1 MAPNTA
7 VVAVVAGSA
16 VVANNLPLDG
26 EIEIDD
32 VTYDIADVYP
42 DLRIDPGNIADQLAE
57 QSALYA
63 RWGQLSEEAAILH
76 DKSKRQRDLVVAELD
91 EDIRRQARKDGEKTT
106 EALIKNRI
114 LMEPD
119 YQAAEDMVEDRRRA
133 ASYTKLIQR
142 ALEMRLQGLIAINN
156 RDRAEMHMSGGG
168 E

>member
-1 MAPNTA
+1 MGTVP
-7 VVAVVAGSA
+7 VPD
-16 VVANNLPLDG
+16 NLPLDG

-42 DLRIDPGNIADQLAE
+42 DLRIDPSNIADQLAE

-63 RWGQLSEEAAILH
+63 RWGQLAEEAAILH

-91 EDIRRQARKDGEKTT
+91 EDIRRQARDDQEKVT
-106 EALIKNRI
+106 EALIKNRV

-119 YQAAEDMVEDRRRA
+119 YQAAEDMVENRRRA